1 MMSEREPAVAG
12 TFYPGNEKELE
23 KMVEKFLDTESTKLD
38 GELKGIIVPHAGYT
52 YSGIVAGKAFSLLR
66 ELDQSRKWRVVLLG
80 PSHTVGF
87 NGASISKE
95 EKWLT
100 PLGEVRVEDCSKYL
114 SEIIVDFPASHLQ
127 EHSLE
132 VQLPFL
138 QKTLENFV
146 LLPLAIGQVE
156 PKELA
161 LELEK
166 MLGENTLIVVSS
178 DLSHYYPDKTAK
190 EIDAVCNEGIPSL
203 DVDSLVDCEACGKI
217 GILSLMHLAKKLG
230 WKGHFIDYKTSG
242 DISGNKSQVVG
253 YGAYAFTK

>member
-1 MMSEREPAVAG
+1 
-12 TFYPGNEKELE
+12 
-23 KMVEKFLDTESTKLD
+23 
-38 GELKGIIVPHAGYT
+38 
-52 YSGIVAGKAFSLLR
+52 
-66 ELDQSRKWRVVLLG
+66 
-80 PSHTVGF
+80 
-87 NGASISKE
+87 
-95 EKWLT
+95 
-100 PLGEVRVEDCSKYL
+100 
-114 SEIIVDFPASHLQ
+114 
-127 EHSLE
+127 
-132 VQLPFL
+132 
-138 QKTLENFV
+138 
-146 LLPLAIGQVE
+146 
-156 PKELA
+156 
-161 LELEK
+161 